1 MIPAGL
7 VKKVLWKNI
16 NINQK
21 VQKNKNQSFLNF
33 KKPKTNDV
41 NKLIIEI
48 IKEVIIATLPIGIPI
63 LFSAP
68 DGATRFI
75 PKKLN
80 TYDEIGIERGND
92 NKNNKA
98 KILVNW

>member
-1 MIPAGL
+1 MPAGL

-16 NINQK
+16 NISQK
-21 VQKNKNQSFLNF
+21 IKKNENQSFLNF

-41 NKLIIEI
+41 NKLITEI
-48 IKEVIIATLPIGIPI
+48 IKEVIIAPLPIGIPI
-63 LFSAP
+63 LVSEP

-80 TYDEIGIERGND
+80 TYDEIGIERGKD
-92 NKNNKA
+92 NKNSKA
-98 KILVNW
+98 KIFVNW